1 VVTPGDSIDVLVTEV
16 GIAINPKRQDLIDA
30 LSHIPGVPVYTIEQ
44 MQQMAEKIVGKPKAL
59 EFTDRTVA
67 MIEYRD
73 GSLIDVVKEVKD

>member
-1 VVTPGDSIDVLVTEV
+1 
-16 GIAINPKRQDLIDA
+16 
-30 LSHIPGVPVYTIEQ
+30 VPVYTIEQ